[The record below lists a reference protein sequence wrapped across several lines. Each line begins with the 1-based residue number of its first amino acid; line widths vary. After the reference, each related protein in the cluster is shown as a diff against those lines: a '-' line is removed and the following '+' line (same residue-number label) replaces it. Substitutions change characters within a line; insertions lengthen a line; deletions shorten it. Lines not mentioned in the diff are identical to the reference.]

1 MGYSKFKYN
10 TLSFNLILD
19 NNSICFLLY
28 DNIPIENFH
37 RVASSTNIEGSKRI
51 RYAESRQLYMKIN

>member
-1 MGYSKFKYN
+1 M
-10 TLSFNLILD
+10 FNELL
-19 NNSICFLLY
+19 NSNCFLLY

-37 RVASSTNIEGSKRI
+37 RVVSSTNIEGSKRI